1 MKAKNVA
8 KHIINYCISINTPIS
23 NLQLQK
29 ILYFIDI
36 YHLIRTNKRLI
47 DDEYFKTNKYGCFI
61 ENIYKEYLYFASNPI
76 NIYQDDA
83 TEEFEIN
90 IKGELYG
97 YIDKLSKM
105 YPSFLVEKNVKIN
118 NILNIKEDTII
129 ANEIL
134 NKIKD
139 ETIKGNI

>member
-8 KHIINYCISINTPIS
+8 NHIINYCLSINNPVS

-36 YHLIRTNKRLI
+36 YHLIRTKERLI
-47 DDEYFKTNKYGCFI
+47 DDEYFKAWDYGPVI
-61 ENIYKEYLYFASNPI
+61 ESIYKKYSYFASNPI
-76 NIYQDDA
+76 NIFQDDT
-83 TEEFEIN
+83 TEEFEDN

-105 YPSFLVEKNVKIN
+105 YPSFLVEKSHEPNSPWSKTARY
-118 NILNIKEDTII
+118 EII
-129 ANEIL
+129 SPELLEEYAN
-134 NKIKD
+134 KYRK
-139 ETIKGNI
+139 